1 MLVWPCQVGS
11 QVRGK
16 VDRTAR
22 AQKGRWLLPPDYLT
36 RRAIAAPEQAR
47 RDQHL
52 EHLRGLRERLAGRV
66 VSKTDAGWGRAR
78 LAWNLA
84 ADQRPPLIAYPE
96 TTNDVVELVAFA
108 RARGL
113 RLVPQGTGHGAVPLG
128 TIEDGG
134 LVTMSRMREL
144 DIDPGQR
151 RARVGA
157 GVTWGELQAAAA
169 IHGLAGLAGSSPNVG
184 VVGYTLGGGLG
195 WMARRYGLACNS
207 VLAFDIVT
215 ADGRRLRVDHEHEPD
230 LFWALRGGGGSFAI
244 VTALEFALYPVRE
257 LYAGALFWPLERAA
271 GILAAWQAW
280 AAGIP
285 DTVTSVGRL
294 LNVPLDSEVPARL
307 RGRSFVLIEA
317 ACLATEDEGI
327 ELLRP
332 LREHGPEIDTFAML
346 PPTGLGELHMDPVGP
361 VPAFIDGWLLRDLP
375 AAAIDALVQTAGP
388 GSGSPLDSVELRHL
402 GARLAD
408 AAPDN
413 GALAS
418 LEAGFATAA
427 YSLVPDTDRAIAVGR
442 HAAMLRSS
450 LTPWEAELN
459 YPNFAERSFDLAD
472 LFSPAACER
481 LGRVKAQYDPGGL
494 IVATHPVPVV
504 GHPGVLA
511 GGHEQPSP

>member
-1 MLVWPCQVGS
+1 MAV
-11 QVRGK
+11 
-16 VDRTAR
+16 
-22 AQKGRWLLPPDYLT
+22 
-36 RRAIAAPEQAR
+36 PEQAR
-47 RDQHL
+47 REQHL

-66 VSKTDAGWGRAR
+66 VSKEDDGWGKAR

-96 TTNDVVELVAFA
+96 TTNDVVELVAFT

-128 TIEDGG
+128 KIEDGV
-134 LVTMSRMREL
+134 LVTTSRMRGL
-144 DIDPGQR
+144 DIDPEQR

-157 GVTWGELQAAAA
+157 GVTWGELQTAAA
-169 IHGLAGLAGSSPNVG
+169 IHGLTGLAGSSPNVG

-195 WMARRYGLACNS
+195 WMARRHGLACNS
-207 VLAFDIVT
+207 VLAIDIVT
-215 ADGRRLRVDHEHEPD
+215 TDRRRLRVDHEHEPD

-244 VTALEFALYPVRE
+244 VTALELALYPVRE

-271 GILAAWQAW
+271 GILGAWQAW
-280 AAGIP
+280 AADIP

-294 LNVPLDSEVPARL
+294 LDVPADSEMPARL
-307 RGRSFVLIEA
+307 QGNSFVLIEA
-317 ACLATEDEGI
+317 ACLTTEDEGI

-332 LREHGPEIDTFAML
+332 LRDLGPEIDTFAML
-346 PPTGLGELHMDPVGP
+346 PPSRLGELHMDPVGP

-375 AAAIDALVQTAGP
+375 PPAIEALVQTAGP
-388 GSGSPLDSVELRHL
+388 GSGSPLLSVELRHL

-408 AAPDN
+408 AAPDH

-418 LEAGFATAA
+418 LEAGFAAA
-427 YSLVPDTDRAIAVGR
+427 TYSLVPDTDRAIAVGR

-450 LTPWEAELN
+450 LAPWEAELN

-472 LFSPAACER
+472 LFSAADCER
-481 LGRVKAQYDPGGL
+481 LGRVKATYDPGNL
-494 IVATHPVPVV
+494 IVSTHPVSVDGHATVIPVDHV
-504 GHPGVLA
+504 DVLPEDQLAAPATA
-511 GGHEQPSP
+511 G

>member
-1 MLVWPCQVGS
+1 
-11 QVRGK
+11 
-16 VDRTAR
+16 
-22 AQKGRWLLPPDYLT
+22 LLPPDYMT
-36 RRAIAAPEQAR
+36 HRAVAAPEQAR
-47 RDQHL
+47 REQHL

-66 VSKTDAGWGRAR
+66 VSKGDDGWGRAR

-128 TIEDGG
+128 KIEDGV
-134 LVTMSRMREL
+134 LVTTSRMREL

-169 IHGLAGLAGSSPNVG
+169 IHGLTGLAGSSPNVG

-215 ADGRRLRVDHEHEPD
+215 ADRRRLRVDHENEPD

-244 VTALEFALYPVRE
+244 VTALELALYPVRE

-271 GILAAWQAW
+271 GILGAWQAW

-285 DTVTSVGRL
+285 DSVTSVGRL
-294 LNVPLDSEVPARL
+294 LNVPADSEMPARL

-317 ACLATEDEGI
+317 ACLATEDDGI

-332 LREHGPEIDTFAML
+332 LRELDPEIDTFAML
-346 PPTGLGELHMDPVGP
+346 PPSDLGELHMDPVGP

-375 AAAIDALVQTAGP
+375 PAAIDALVQTAGA
-388 GSGSPLDSVELRHL
+388 GSGSPLLSVELRHL

-408 AAPDN
+408 AAPDH

-418 LEAGFATAA
+418 LEAGFATAT
-427 YSLVPDTDRAIAVGR
+427 YSVVPDTDRAIAVGR

-450 LTPWEAELN
+450 LTPWEAERN
-459 YPNFAERSFDLAD
+459 YPNFAERSFHLAE

-481 LGRVKAQYDPGGL
+481 LGRVKAQYDPEDL
-494 IVATHPVPVV
+494 IVATHPVPV
-504 GHPGVLA
+504 GDRAEVLTGDHVEVLTGNQGEVLV
-511 GGHEQPSP
+511 GGHADVPATAG